1 MASVIPRVYGKGHA
15 AAQVFDLMVRM
26 RRESCGRDPEVRSQ
40 IDSLVIIDRAVD
52 LISPLPTQLTYE
64 VRMMMTMVRRRLCY
78 TLAFQGLVDEMF
90 GITCATVTLP
100 EPEKK
105 TLSLTSQEE
114 LFQELRGLNFNAV
127 GPTLSRKA
135 RGIKAMEDQR
145 HEAKTPRLILHH
157 F

>member
-1 MASVIPRVYGKGHA
+1 MVRVYGKGHA

-26 RRESCGRDPEVRSQ
+26 RRESCGRDPELRSQ
-40 IDSLVIIDRAVD
+40 IDSLVILDRAVD
-52 LISPLPTQLTYE
+52 LISPLATQLTYE
-64 VRMMMTMVRRRLCY
+64 
-78 TLAFQGLVDEMF
+78 GLVDEMF
-90 GITCATVTLP
+90 GITCATVTIP

-145 HEAKTPRLILHH
+145 HEAKTPR
-157 F
+157 

>member
-1 MASVIPRVYGKGHA
+1 MVRVYGKGHA

-26 RRESCGRDPEVRSQ
+26 RRESCGRDPELRSQ
-40 IDSLVIIDRAVD
+40 IDSLVILDRAVD
-52 LISPLPTQLTYE
+52 LISPLATQLTYE
-64 VRMMMTMVRRRLCY
+64 
-78 TLAFQGLVDEMF
+78 GLVDEMF
-90 GITCATVTLP
+90 GITCATVTIP

-105 TLSLTSQEE
+105 TFSLTSQEE

-145 HEAKTPRLILHH
+145 HEAKTPR
-157 F
+157 

>member
-1 MASVIPRVYGKGHA
+1 MI
-15 AAQVFDLMVRM
+15 
-26 RRESCGRDPEVRSQ
+26 
-40 IDSLVIIDRAVD
+40 
-52 LISPLPTQLTYE
+52 
-64 VRMMMTMVRRRLCY
+64 MVRRRFLN
-78 TLAFQGLVDEMF
+78 TQAFQGLVDEMF

-127 GPTLSRKA
+127 GPTLSKKA

-145 HEAKTPRLILHH
+145 HEAKTPR
-157 F
+157 

>member
-1 MASVIPRVYGKGHA
+1 MVRVYGKGHA

-26 RRESCGRDPEVRSQ
+26 RRESCGRDPELRSQ
-40 IDSLVIIDRAVD
+40 IDALVILDRAVD
-52 LISPLPTQLTYE
+52 LISPLATQLTYE
-64 VRMMMTMVRRRLCY
+64 
-78 TLAFQGLVDEMF
+78 GLVDEMF
-90 GITCATVTLP
+90 GITCATVTIP

-105 TLSLTSQEE
+105 TFSLTSQEE

-145 HEAKTPRLILHH
+145 HEAKTPR
-157 F
+157 

>member
-1 MASVIPRVYGKGHA
+1 MVRVYGKGHA

-26 RRESCGRDPEVRSQ
+26 RRESCGRDPELRSQ
-40 IDSLVIIDRAVD
+40 IDSLVILDRAVD
-52 LISPLPTQLTYE
+52 LISPLATQLTYE
-64 VRMMMTMVRRRLCY
+64 
-78 TLAFQGLVDEMF
+78 GLVDEMF
-90 GITCATVTLP
+90 GITCATVTIP

-105 TLSLTSQEE
+105 TFSLTSQEE

-145 HEAKTPRLILHH
+145 HEAKTPRLLLEECRLQGVRKLAVNANVSG
-157 F
+157 

>member
-1 MASVIPRVYGKGHA
+1 MVRVYGKGHA

-26 RRESCGRDPEVRSQ
+26 RRESCGRDPELRSQ
-40 IDSLVIIDRAVD
+40 IDSLVILDRAVD
-52 LISPLPTQLTYE
+52 LISPLATQLTYE
-64 VRMMMTMVRRRLCY
+64 
-78 TLAFQGLVDEMF
+78 GLVDEMF
-90 GITCATVTLP
+90 GITCATVTIP

-114 LFQELRGLNFNAV
+114 LFQELRDLNFNAV

-145 HEAKTPRLILHH
+145 HEAKTPR
-157 F
+157 

>member
-1 MASVIPRVYGKGHA
+1 MYGKGHA

-64 VRMMMTMVRRRLCY
+64 VMVIMVIGILSN
-78 TLAFQGLVDEMF
+78 TSAFQGLVDEMF

-145 HEAKTPRLILHH
+145 HEAKTPR
-157 F
+157 

>member
-1 MASVIPRVYGKGHA
+1 MIPRVYGKGHA

-26 RRESCGRDPEVRSQ
+26 RRESCGRDPELRSQ
-40 IDSLVIIDRAVD
+40 IDSLVILDRAVD

-64 VRMMMTMVRRRLCY
+64 
-78 TLAFQGLVDEMF
+78 GLVDEMF
-90 GITCATVTLP
+90 GITCSTVNIP

>member
-1 MASVIPRVYGKGHA
+1 
-15 AAQVFDLMVRM
+15 MVRM

-52 LISPLPTQLTYE
+52 LISPLATQLTYE
-64 VRMMMTMVRRRLCY
+64 
-78 TLAFQGLVDEMF
+78 GLVDEMF
-90 GITCATVTLP
+90 GITCATVTIP

-145 HEAKTPRLILHH
+145 HEAKTPR
-157 F
+157 

>member
-1 MASVIPRVYGKGHA
+1 MVRVYGKGHA

-26 RRESCGRDPEVRSQ
+26 RRESCGRDPELRSQ
-40 IDSLVIIDRAVD
+40 IDALVILDRAVD
-52 LISPLPTQLTYE
+52 LISPLATQLTYE
-64 VRMMMTMVRRRLCY
+64 
-78 TLAFQGLVDEMF
+78 GLVDEMF
-90 GITCATVTLP
+90 GITCATVTIP

-114 LFQELRGLNFNAV
+114 LFQELRDLNFNAV

-145 HEAKTPRLILHH
+145 HEAKTPR
-157 F
+157 